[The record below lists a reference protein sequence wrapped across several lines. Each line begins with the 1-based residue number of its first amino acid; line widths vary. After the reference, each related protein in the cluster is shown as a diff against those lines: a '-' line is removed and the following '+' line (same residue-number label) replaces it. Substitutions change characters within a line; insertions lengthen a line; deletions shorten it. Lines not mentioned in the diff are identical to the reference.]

1 MVVLVLGDL
10 MLGVRL
16 LDINL
21 LEIVVPLKIRPWP
34 VVC

>member
-1 MVVLVLGDL
+1 MVVLALGDL

-21 LEIVVPLKIRPWP
+21 LEIVVPLKIHPWP
-34 VVC
+34 VVY